1 MTGLLEIV
9 PDAAHALHQRMAD
22 PDAGESYEGLVLLV
36 GLQELLA
43 EAAPEGRASL
53 AHLAGELAANLPPG
67 LRCSQEDVARWL
79 GGRLAA

>member
-1 MTGLLEIV
+1 MTGLLAIV
-9 PDAAHALHQRMAD
+9 PDAADALRQRMAD
-22 PDAGESYEGLVLLV
+22 PDAGESSEGLVLL
-36 GLQELLA
+36 LAAQELLA